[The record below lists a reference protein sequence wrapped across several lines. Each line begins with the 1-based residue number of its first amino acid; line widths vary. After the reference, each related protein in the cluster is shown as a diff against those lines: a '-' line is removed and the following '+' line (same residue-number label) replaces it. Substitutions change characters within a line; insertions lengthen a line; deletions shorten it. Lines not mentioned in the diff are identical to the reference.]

1 MVTATTDICFE
12 HDVLKADGLVL
23 VDFWAEWC
31 APCKAMAPLLDAA
44 AQSYRGKVT
53 IVKLDVGLY
62 PNTAARYRVRGL
74 PALLLFRH
82 GVVVAQKTGAV
93 SRAQLLD
100 FLAAHES

>member
-12 HDVLKADGLVL
+12 HDVLKADGPVL

-31 APCKAMAPLLDAA
+31 APCKAMAPLLEEA
-44 AQSYRGKVT
+44 AQTHRGKVT

-74 PALLLFRH
+74 PALLLFSQ
-82 GVVVAQKTGAV
+82 GVVVAQKAGGQ
-93 SRAQLLD
+93 SRAQLQD
-100 FLAAHES
+100 FLSGHLD